1 MKGAMKV
8 GMRYISFYT
17 SDSDVVR
24 ITGYLVKRSDM
35 EKLERGEQVLNGAA
49 VLGLGAVKN
58 QHVLDRKE
66 RKDA

>member
-1 MKGAMKV
+1 MKGAMEV

-49 VLGLGAVKN
+49 VLGLG
-58 QHVLDRKE
+58 E
-66 RKDA
+66 